1 MWVNGIFFPA
11 AARGARA
18 AGRRAMIIPVRCF
31 TCGKIIGNKYDKY
44 LELLQCDYTEGD
56 ALDALGLRR
65 YCCRRMLLTHVDLI
79 EKLLN
84 YNIHLCKQHSGS
96 WFMVHGSFGVGP
108 ANGQPAARVQAP
120 MGSRPGPR

>member
-1 MWVNGIFFPA
+1 MGFANLSGAGAKRVCPPLDYRLSRDCGA
-11 AARGARA
+11 AVLARRSTGT
-18 AGRRAMIIPVRCF
+18 MIIPVRCF

-84 YNIHLCKQHSGS
+84 YNTLERGTEQQ
-96 WFMVHGSFGVGP
+96 
-108 ANGQPAARVQAP
+108 QP
-120 MGSRPGPR
+120 MDE